1 MPFVKIVTTN
11 STIVRNHDFSNNDM
25 MNKPGPVHQRTNLRF
40 GLNVEVEKSVTLLWM
55 SKIEEAKSAEKLET
69 SSLENHQIKTATTNE
84 VRMQEAFNI
93 NPETYK
99 DSEMV
104 RDYLGL
110 TKVALELQKSEIDEL
125 ETKIQRMYQEYLLLK
140 DILGGQFS
148 PEL

>member
-1 MPFVKIVTTN
+1 M
-11 STIVRNHDFSNNDM
+11 
-25 MNKPGPVHQRTNLRF
+25 
-40 GLNVEVEKSVTLLWM
+40 
-55 SKIEEAKSAEKLET
+55 
-69 SSLENHQIKTATTNE
+69 ENHQIKTATTNE